1 MKFYKDIEKVIEY
14 IETHIMDINFDEI
27 AKIVGMPRGLYQ
39 RIFSYICGVSITE
52 YIKKLRLS
60 LAARELIKGEK
71 KVIDIA
77 IAYGYQTHAS
87 FSRAFKEQMNISPS
101 LVRKNTCELKE
112 YPRFSFQDNDD
123 TYYVVKGRRV
133 MAELIKIEYEFQEQ
147 KKIIGYQKQTD
158 FQHAGQMWQEYFS
171 NGFSEKVKEIENYNI
186 DVGIEYIS
194 LGYMRN
200 FDDTGQAF
208 EYTIGKYF
216 EKDTIVPKGLTSI
229 NIPAGL
235 VAHGKI
241 KGKLNDILVDAYFLL
256 TEAIEKNGYKID
268 YDNFYWCDVY
278 TYDGYCSP
286 IEKGEEIIVLD
297 YYMPCIK

>member
-1 MKFYKDIEKVIEY
+1 
-14 IETHIMDINFDEI
+14 
-27 AKIVGMPRGLYQ
+27 
-39 RIFSYICGVSITE
+39 
-52 YIKKLRLS
+52 
-60 LAARELIKGEK
+60 
-71 KVIDIA
+71 
-77 IAYGYQTHAS
+77 
-87 FSRAFKEQMNISPS
+87 MNISPS

-216 EKDTIVPKGLTSI
+216 EKDTIVPKGLT
-229 NIPAGL
+229 
-235 VAHGKI
+235 
-241 KGKLNDILVDAYFLL
+241 
-256 TEAIEKNGYKID
+256 EAIEKNGYKID